1 MSNVGDLSPSAA
13 GFQGYQTLDVAS
25 PAGQAQPAPQ
35 PPVQPAAPPVPQQT
49 TGVPGVP
56 PLHLAIH
63 RVEGALCA
71 PMVSPLVRMHVV
83 DAATGYRWGKSAGQQ
98 CIFNV
103 DKEGQAFLRR
113 AKTTPGKDPR
123 SQSPWVADS
132 GQSSFFRP
140 FTTLPAALRFR
151 RGQLQQE
158 SPCWEESFFL
168 LLDDTALQRA
178 ALLFEI
184 LDATV
189 KEDLGAEPRV
199 VLSPIAWAFAHISPA
214 RRLSQAW
221 KERPRRIRMQL
232 FKYRRRGLCGKTQ
245 LEENDVDDFPVV
257 VQEYLAAGVGEEKP
271 GVLAAAFAS
280 FLGRGRQNC
289 QAALEITLSLA
300 QQPIQTE
307 KLAQQLAQPLPE
319 GQRVDAP
326 PAPSSPSVAG
336 AAATLEGQASP
347 KAESMVEEILGHLA
361 PEHARKPEQACLL
374 PSTQLWQLPSGRRGA
389 SRMALSPAGSLLAV
403 ALSRSKSSSELRIYA
418 VASGRLYATCA
429 EMHEALVYDLCWH
442 SFEKRQEGISVP
454 PLLISCG
461 GDGRVLIHEVPED
474 LAPQPG
480 LWAQRLKL
488 HARVSLPADVYSAR
502 PYSTLSSDPR
512 CLVLVAGYRGGLS
525 LCQVTRDLKI
535 ADSGFGSTWAPHPP
549 QTVQVPFQ
557 AVRQSQAPGQ
567 TDILCVRFST
577 QANSL
582 DSLYASD
589 DSGHLLLFQMRND
602 ASAGL
607 SASLVRSYASSEIM
621 GSAIYSF
628 EIVTKQLLQ
637 GRRITSVQASMSDD
651 WALLFCRD
659 HTIRLTSLQRGVL
672 KVEQKMLGLECSS
685 YPVRGS
691 LSPDGKYV
699 ACGSETGELLFWT
712 SKDGK
717 PVVPPAVPQV
727 RLAGPLMDTIWSD
740 KHHLMACCALDANA
754 LPLLAFVGEAKEKP
768 REMQEEAMLHRAV
781 PLQAPAP
788 EVRQQVEESAL
799 AISGIST
806 ALDSDYTRWADGWI
820 NSNENPRSAI
830 ALEEK
835 RRMKENILLNILDK
849 KGVEEAQSH
858 LETAR
863 TLPGS
868 M

>member
-1 MSNVGDLSPSAA
+1 
-13 GFQGYQTLDVAS
+13 
-25 PAGQAQPAPQ
+25 
-35 PPVQPAAPPVPQQT
+35 
-49 TGVPGVP
+49 
-56 PLHLAIH
+56 
-63 RVEGALCA
+63 
-71 PMVSPLVRMHVV
+71 
-83 DAATGYRWGKSAGQQ
+83 
-98 CIFNV
+98 
-103 DKEGQAFLRR
+103 
-113 AKTTPGKDPR
+113 
-123 SQSPWVADS
+123 
-132 GQSSFFRP
+132 
-140 FTTLPAALRFR
+140 
-151 RGQLQQE
+151 
-158 SPCWEESFFL
+158 
-168 LLDDTALQRA
+168 
-178 ALLFEI
+178 
-184 LDATV
+184 
-189 KEDLGAEPRV
+189 
-199 VLSPIAWAFAHISPA
+199 
-214 RRLSQAW
+214 
-221 KERPRRIRMQL
+221 
-232 FKYRRRGLCGKTQ
+232 
-245 LEENDVDDFPVV
+245 
-257 VQEYLAAGVGEEKP
+257 
-271 GVLAAAFAS
+271 
-280 FLGRGRQNC
+280 
-289 QAALEITLSLA
+289 
-300 QQPIQTE
+300 
-307 KLAQQLAQPLPE
+307 
-319 GQRVDAP
+319 
-326 PAPSSPSVAG
+326 
-336 AAATLEGQASP
+336 
-347 KAESMVEEILGHLA
+347 
-361 PEHARKPEQACLL
+361 
-374 PSTQLWQLPSGRRGA
+374 
-389 SRMALSPAGSLLAV
+389 MALSPAGSLLAV
-403 ALSRSKSSSELRIYA
+403 ALSRSKNSSELRIYA

-474 LAPQPG
+474 LVPLPG
-480 LWAQRLKL
+480 LGAPRLKL
-488 HARVSLPADVYSAR
+488 HARVTLPSDVYSAR

-512 CLVLVAGYRGGLS
+512 CLVLVAGHRGGLS
-525 LCQVTRDLKI
+525 LCQVARDLKI

-557 AVRQSQAPGQ
+557 AVRQSQASGQ
-567 TDILCVRFST
+567 PDILCVRFST

-582 DSLYASD
+582 DSVYASD
-589 DSGHLLLFQMRND
+589 DAGHLLLFQMRND

-672 KVEQKMLGLECSS
+672 KVEQKMLGVECSS

-699 ACGSETGELLFWT
+699 ACGSENGELLFWT

-717 PVVPPAVPQV
+717 AVVPPAVPQV
-727 RLAGPLMDTIWSD
+727 RLAGPLMDTIWSE
-740 KHHLMACCALDANA
+740 KHHLIACCALDASA
-754 LPLLAFVGEAKEKP
+754 LPLLAFVGEAKDQPK
-768 REMQEEAMLHRAV
+768 EMQEEAMLHRSV
-781 PLQAPAP
+781 PLQAPAS
-788 EVRQQVEESAL
+788 EVRQQAEESAL

-806 ALDSDYTRWADGWI
+806 ALDSDYTRWADSWI

-863 TLPGS
+863 TLPGT